1 MCFFIF
7 LCAAY
12 SRSLWSVC
20 NIRAHMKPL
29 IDCSMQCIINFLQ
42 MQSELYAL
50 KYIRVLCAQFSSF
63 FDYWLRS
70 DSSSSFHFSLSLV
83 GFFFTRTIT
92 HWHTCQKMLVSVDNS
107 RVSKLANINGFDYT
121 DSLLHR
127 TDRNGWFSFFLASSP
142 IFKYQFGL
150 WWIAHLVHYTF
161 KYVHAHSSFAHRQ
174 NVRFRFVSHRLAW
187 TLADY
192 AQTWCFS
199 SRRYF
204 SCMANV

>member
-1 MCFFIF
+1 MHSNISAFFMHNFLRFLTTDFVWILLHRFIF
-7 LCAAY
+7 LFLWLAFFHSYNYTLAY
-12 SRSLWSVC
+12 
-20 NIRAHMKPL
+20 MPK
-29 IDCSMQCIINFLQ
+29 
-42 MQSELYAL
+42 
-50 KYIRVLCAQFSSF
+50 
-63 FDYWLRS
+63 
-70 DSSSSFHFSLSLV
+70 
-83 GFFFTRTIT
+83 
-92 HWHTCQKMLVSVDNS
+92 KMLVSVDNS

-127 TDRNGWFSFFLASSP
+127 TDRNGCFSFFLASSL

-174 NVRFRFVSHRLAW
+174 NVRFRFFSHRLAW